1 MDKTKDQQQEDVVI
15 LHDDKAIAN
24 TYEDKVVANTH
35 EKPRLSAIFSVIF
48 SGKKSRALLHYST
61 PPSQPLFERIS
72 QKKN

>member
-15 LHDDKAIAN
+15 LHDDKAI
-24 TYEDKVVANTH
+24 ANTH

-72 QKKN
+72 KKTKTTS